1 MRGKWVLRSWSCACI
16 RAASVAFQF
25 SEDGHSWD
33 ASESRAQGEVGV
45 REVSAAAAVTYLVGD
60 RDSCGEASLGSL
72 PPQAAL
78 RVVLSQVGSSR
89 QRASGLT
96 RSEWQVGVWSWEPG
110 AKRPAKA
117 FGWWERGRGWHFKR
131 YGEDREVLSWYCLHK
146 HLYHRVHNR
155 TSSSSLKPWP

>member
-1 MRGKWVLRSWSCACI
+1 M
-16 RAASVAFQF
+16 AFQF

-45 REVSAAAAVTYLVGD
+45 REVSAAAVTYLVGD

-78 RVVLSQVGSSR
+78 SVVLSQVGSSR

-96 RSEWQVGVWSWEPG
+96 RSE
-110 AKRPAKA
+110 
-117 FGWWERGRGWHFKR
+117 
-131 YGEDREVLSWYCLHK
+131 
-146 HLYHRVHNR
+146 
-155 TSSSSLKPWP
+155 

>member
-1 MRGKWVLRSWSCACI
+1 M
-16 RAASVAFQF
+16 AFQF
-25 SEDGHSWD
+25 SEDGHGWD

-60 RDSCGEASLGSL
+60 RDSCGETSLGSL

-96 RSEWQVGVWSWEPG
+96 RSE
-110 AKRPAKA
+110 
-117 FGWWERGRGWHFKR
+117 
-131 YGEDREVLSWYCLHK
+131 
-146 HLYHRVHNR
+146 
-155 TSSSSLKPWP
+155 